1 MKIVIRTYEAAD
13 AASLVDLYRASVR
26 SIAARDYNQS
36 QVRAW
41 APDVIDEEKFGQRCE
56 SKSTWIAKIE
66 DRIAGFSDL
75 EPNGHVDMLFV
86 HPDFQ
91 RRGVAR
97 ALLQHVEQAAR
108 AMDLPRLY
116 AEASITARP
125 AFEVMGFRVIVPQTV
140 TIRGESLTNYRMEKR
155 LDPE

>member
-1 MKIVIRTYEAAD
+1 
-13 AASLVDLYRASVR
+13 VR
-26 SIAARDYNQS
+26 SIAAGDYSES

-56 SKSTWIAKIE
+56 SKSTWVAKIE

-97 ALLQHVEQAAR
+97 ALLQHVEKAAR
-108 AMDLPRLY
+108 AMDLRRLY
-116 AEASITARP
+116 AEVSITARQT
-125 AFEVMGFRVIVPQTV
+125 FEAMGFRVIVPQTV